1 MYVLSVSSLKG
12 GVGKTTV
19 ALGLASAA
27 ASRGLRTLVVDLDP
41 QCDATTGLGAIGEFS
56 ETCADVLQSPR
67 HNVVHRAIV
76 ASTWSKILSAKI
88 DIMVGSPKVQASD
101 HPNPS
106 IKELWRLE
114 DALTKVEK
122 DYDLV
127 VIDTPPSING
137 LTKTAWVA
145 SDRILV
151 VTEPSLFS
159 VVAADRS
166 IRSINE
172 LRKGVTRR
180 LKIHGVVINRFKPLS
195 REHQFRVHEL
205 EEKYGHRL
213 LAQKFEEKSTIQQA
227 QGAARPIHAWAGET
241 ASDVAQ
247 KFDQILDGV
256 MIDLVENPHVE
267 LTSKSKRKARKAQK
281 MNRSKRGKNIDS
293 LLGTGDGEK
302 LEGLELL
309 TGEISI
315 PAPFEE
321 TESELSAETNESVQP
336 NVQLPEIP
344 GVAQVTPDLTS
355 EDEEEG
361 EELPLTPEQ
370 LFDDLLQETQKK
382 FAQEREDESKA

>member
-88 DIMVGSPKVQASD
+88 DIMVGSPKVQGSD

-195 REHQFRVHEL
+195 REHQFRMGEMDQLFGQHILSPTVDETLTMQQATGAATPIHRWPGEL
-205 EEKYGHRL
+205 AQT
-213 LAQKFEEKSTIQQA
+213 LAQKFDLLL
-227 QGAARPIHAWAGET
+227 R
-241 ASDVAQ
+241 
-247 KFDQILDGV
+247 QILS
-256 MIDLVENPHVE
+256 EN
-267 LTSKSKRKARKAQK
+267 
-281 MNRSKRGKNIDS
+281 RG
-293 LLGTGDGEK
+293 
-302 LEGLELL
+302 
-309 TGEISI
+309 
-315 PAPFEE
+315 
-321 TESELSAETNESVQP
+321 
-336 NVQLPEIP
+336 
-344 GVAQVTPDLTS
+344 
-355 EDEEEG
+355 
-361 EELPLTPEQ
+361 
-370 LFDDLLQETQKK
+370 
-382 FAQEREDESKA
+382 

>member
-1 MYVLSVSSLKG
+1 VYVLSVSSLKG

-41 QCDATTGLGAIGEFS
+41 QCDATTGLGAIGEFN
-56 ETCADVLQSPR
+56 ETCADVLHSPR

-76 ASTWSKILSAKI
+76 SSTWSKILSAKI
-88 DIMVGSPKVQASD
+88 DIMVGSPKVQAAD

-114 DALTKVEK
+114 DALTVVEK

-145 SDRILV
+145 SDRIIV

-172 LRKGVTRR
+172 LRKGITRR
-180 LKIHGVVINRFKPLS
+180 LKIHGVVINRYKPLS
-195 REHQFRVHEL
+195 REHQFRVNEL
-205 EEKYGHRL
+205 SGKYGQRL
-213 LAQKFEEKSTIQQA
+213 LPQRFEEKSTIQQA

-241 ASDVAQ
+241 AAMVAK
-247 KFDQILDGV
+247 KFDEILDGV
-256 MIDLVENPHVE
+256 LIDLVENPHIE
-267 LTSKSKRKARKAQK
+267 ITSRSKRKARKASK
-281 MNRSKRGKNIDS
+281 LNRSKRGKMDS
-293 LLGTGDGEK
+293 LLSPAVEAQALDD
-302 LEGLELL
+302 LELL
-309 TGEISI
+309 TGEIQM

-321 TESELSAETNESVQP
+321 SAETLEPTPSPEVEEALAALASAEESDVIP
-336 NVQLPEIP
+336 ATPE
-344 GVAQVTPDLTS
+344 ALF
-355 EDEEEG
+355 
-361 EELPLTPEQ
+361 EELLA
-370 LFDDLLQETQKK
+370 ETQRKLAEEADPK
-382 FAQEREDESKA
+382 DD

>member
-1 MYVLSVSSLKG
+1 
-12 GVGKTTV
+12 
-19 ALGLASAA
+19 
-27 ASRGLRTLVVDLDP
+27 
-41 QCDATTGLGAIGEFS
+41 
-56 ETCADVLQSPR
+56 
-67 HNVVHRAIV
+67 
-76 ASTWSKILSAKI
+76 LSAKI
-88 DIMVGSPKVQASD
+88 DIMVGSPKVQGSD

-213 LAQKFEEKSTIQQA
+213 LTQKFEEKSTIQQA

-267 LTSKSKRKARKAQK
+267 MTSRSKRKARKANK
-281 MNRSKRGKNIDS
+281 LNRSKRGSIDTLRPNLPAIAWAS
-293 LLGTGDGEK
+293 ISAFMRDAFTRATIIRLVPMPRRNSSVPSAVDASVSPPCPASRTTSDALALMHRSVWSNAVAAISSGMCSPSVATVTGDERPGQH
-302 LEGLELL
+302 
-309 TGEISI
+309 
-315 PAPFEE
+315 AP
-321 TESELSAETNESVQP
+321 TT
-336 NVQLPEIP
+336 
-344 GVAQVTPDLTS
+344 TT
-355 EDEEEG
+355 
-361 EELPLTPEQ
+361 
-370 LFDDLLQETQKK
+370 
-382 FAQEREDESKA
+382 

>member
-1 MYVLSVSSLKG
+1 VSSLKG

-41 QCDATTGLGAIGEFS
+41 QCDATTGLGAIGEFN

-76 ASTWSKILSAKI
+76 ASTWSKILNAKI
-88 DIMVGSPKVQASD
+88 DIMVGSPKVQAVD

-114 DALTKVEK
+114 DALTRVEK

-127 VIDTPPSING
+127 VVDTPPSING

-145 SDRILV
+145 SDRIIV

-180 LKIHGVVINRFKPLS
+180 LRIHGVVINRFKPLS
-195 REHQFRVHEL
+195 REHLFRVNEL
-205 EEKYGHRL
+205 QEKYGSRL
-213 LAQKFEEKSTIQQA
+213 LEQRFEEKSTIQQA
-227 QGAARPIHAWAGET
+227 QGAARPIHAWAGDT
-241 ASDVAQ
+241 ATEVAL
-247 KFDQILDGV
+247 KFDQILDGALL
-256 MIDLVENPHVE
+256 DLENNPHVE
-267 LTSKSKRKARKAQK
+267 LTPGSRRKARRDKKLNKA
-281 MNRSKRGKNIDS
+281 KRGRNLES
-293 LLGTGDGEK
+293 LLASSEPEE
-302 LEGLELL
+302 LNVLELL
-309 TGEISI
+309 TGEVEL
-315 PAPFEE
+315 PAPYVGAEDDSQDSLAEGAPAQEPQVQFEQSVSVE
-321 TESELSAETNESVQP
+321 VEVEPDDEEIIPPSAQELFNELLNDRQKR
-336 NVQLPEIP
+336 Q
-344 GVAQVTPDLTS
+344 
-355 EDEEEG
+355 EEG
-361 EELPLTPEQ
+361 EQ
-370 LFDDLLQETQKK
+370 
-382 FAQEREDESKA
+382 A

>member
-41 QCDATTGLGAIGEFS
+41 QCDATTGLGAIGEFN

-76 ASTWSKILSAKI
+76 ASSWAKILSAKI
-88 DIMVGSPKVQASD
+88 DIMVGSPKVQAAD

-114 DALTKVEK
+114 DALTVVEK

-145 SDRILV
+145 SDRIIV

-172 LRKGVTRR
+172 LRKGITRR

-195 REHQFRVHEL
+195 REHQFRVNEL
-205 EEKYGHRL
+205 SEKYGQRL
-213 LAQKFEEKSTIQQA
+213 LPQRFDEKSTIQQA

-241 ASDVAQ
+241 ADLVAK
-247 KFDQILDGV
+247 KFDEILDGV
-256 MIDLVENPHVE
+256 LIDLVENPHVE
-267 LTSKSKRKARKAQK
+267 VTSRSKRKARKASK
-281 MNRSKRGKNIDS
+281 LNRSKRGKNIDS
-293 LLGTGDGEK
+293 LLASAQASEPLDD
-302 LEGLELL
+302 LELL
-309 TGEISI
+309 TGEIEVPAAFVDSADQSDQGQEVEMVETVDSVVEMAPVAIEVEEEFI
-315 PAPFEE
+315 PPTPEELFEE
-321 TESELSAETNESVQP
+321 LLAETQRK
-336 NVQLPEIP
+336 L
-344 GVAQVTPDLTS
+344 A
-355 EDEEEG
+355 EETG
-361 EELPLTPEQ
+361 AK
-370 LFDDLLQETQKK
+370 DD
-382 FAQEREDESKA
+382 

>member
-88 DIMVGSPKVQASD
+88 DIMVGSPKVQGSD

-241 ASDVAQ
+241 ASDVAK

-256 MIDLVENPHVE
+256 MIDLVENPHIE
-267 LTSKSKRKARKAQK
+267 ITSRSKRKARKANK
-281 MNRSKRGKNIDS
+281 LNRSKRGSIDT
-293 LLGTGDGEK
+293 LLGVDESEK
-302 LEGLELL
+302 LDALELL
-309 TGEISI
+309 TGEIEL

-321 TESELSAETNESVQP
+321 SAQEMTAENPQSAETMALPASMQP
-336 NVQLPEIP
+336 
-344 GVAQVTPDLTS
+344 
-355 EDEEEG
+355 EEEAD
-361 EELPLTPEQ
+361 ELPLTPEQ

-382 FAQEREDESKA
+382 FAQEREDETKL

>member
-41 QCDATTGLGAIGEFS
+41 QCDATTGLGAIGEFN
-56 ETCADVLQSPR
+56 ETCADVLHSPR
-67 HNVVHRAIV
+67 HNVVHRSIV
-76 ASTWSKILSAKI
+76 ASTWAKILSAKI
-88 DIMVGSPKVQASD
+88 DIMVGSPKVQVAD

-114 DALTKVEK
+114 DALTVVEK

-145 SDRILV
+145 SDRIIV

-172 LRKGVTRR
+172 LRKGITRR

-195 REHQFRVHEL
+195 REHQFRVNEL
-205 EEKYGHRL
+205 AEKYGQKL
-213 LAQKFEEKSTIQQA
+213 LPQRFEEKSTIQQA

-241 ASDVAQ
+241 AQLVA
-247 KFDQILDGV
+247 KRFDEILDGV
-256 MIDLVENPHVE
+256 LIDLVENPHIE
-267 LTSKSKRKARKAQK
+267 ITSRSKRKARKDSK
-281 MNRSKRGKNIDS
+281 LNRSKRGKNIES
-293 LLGTGDGEK
+293 LLGVPQNPESLDE
-302 LEGLELL
+302 LELL
-309 TGEISI
+309 TGDIQIPVPYEQAESATENASPQIVADAPELAEQEQEESI
-315 PAPFEE
+315 PSSPQELFEE
-321 TESELSAETNESVQP
+321 LLAETQRKIADEAKKAES
-336 NVQLPEIP
+336 
-344 GVAQVTPDLTS
+344 
-355 EDEEEG
+355 
-361 EELPLTPEQ
+361 
-370 LFDDLLQETQKK
+370 
-382 FAQEREDESKA
+382 

>member
-1 MYVLSVSSLKG
+1 VYVLSVSSLKG

-56 ETCADVLQSPR
+56 ETVADVLQSPR

-88 DIMVGSPKVQASD
+88 DIVVGSPKVQASD

-114 DALTKVEK
+114 EALTKVEK

-145 SDRILV
+145 SDRIVV

-195 REHQFRVHEL
+195 REHQFRVSEL
-205 EEKYGHRL
+205 QEKYGHRL

-241 ASDVAQ
+241 AAQVAK
-247 KFDQILDGV
+247 KFDEILDGV

-267 LTSKSKRKARKAQK
+267 LTSKSRWKARKAK
-281 MNRSKRGKNIDS
+281 KLNRSKRGKNIES
-293 LLGTGDGEK
+293 LLATDDGQK
-302 LEGLELL
+302 LDELELL
-309 TGEISI
+309 TGE
-315 PAPFEE
+315 
-321 TESELSAETNESVQP
+321 V
-336 NVQLPEIP
+336 
-344 GVAQVTPDLTS
+344 
-355 EDEEEG
+355 
-361 EELPLTPEQ
+361 ELPAAFQVAESAVKEPAAVSTEEPKVIATSDADASDTIAPTPEA
-370 LFDDLLQETQKK
+370 LFDELLVETQKK
-382 FAQEREDESKA
+382 FAQEREDEAKS